1 MFQWRKGLQLELD
14 DEDVERERQLSERQH
29 EHEEIERLRE
39 ESRKLKL
46 KERSVSQ
53 LLCDVISGSKHAL
66 HFPVALITSCNALV
80 FQRFRTSSN
89 LE

>member
-46 KERSVSQ
+46 KERSV
-53 LLCDVISGSKHAL
+53 LCDVISVSKHAL